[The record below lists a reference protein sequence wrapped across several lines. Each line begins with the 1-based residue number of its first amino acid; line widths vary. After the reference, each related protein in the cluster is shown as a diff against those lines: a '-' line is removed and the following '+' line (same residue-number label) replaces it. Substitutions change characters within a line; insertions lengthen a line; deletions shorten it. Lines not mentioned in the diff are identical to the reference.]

1 MNVLIACE
9 HSGVVREAF
18 RLRSHEAMSCDL
30 LPASDG
36 SSHHLQMDVMKA
48 LYQYDWDMVIAHPP
62 CTYLCVTG
70 NRHYANDPKRL
81 EAVRF
86 VEAIMTAP
94 YDKICVENPVGV
106 LSTVYRKPDQYIHP
120 YMFGDKVKKKTGL
133 WLKGLPLLQPT
144 NTVTPD
150 EDVVFTSGK
159 RMNKWYYETSLL
171 PPKERGHVRS
181 ITFQGIADAMASQ
194 WG

>member
-1 MNVLIACE
+1 MKVLIACE

-18 RLRSHEAMSCDL
+18 RKKGHEAFSNDL
-30 LPASDG
+30 LCSSDG

-48 LYQYDWDMVIAHPP
+48 IYSDDWDLVIAHPP

-70 NRHYANDPKRL
+70 NRHYANDPKR
-81 EAVRF
+81 EDAVRL
-86 VEAIMTAP
+86 VRAIMESP
-94 YDKICVENPVGV
+94 HDKICVENPVGV
-106 LSTVYRKPDQYIHP
+106 LSTQFRKPDQYINP
-120 YMFGDKVKKKTGL
+120 WMFGQMVNKKTGL

-144 NTVTPD
+144 DIVPKD
-150 EDVVFTSGK
+150 EIITLSSGK
-159 RMNKWYYETSLL
+159 RMSKWYYETSLL
-171 PPKERGHVRS
+171 PHSERAHVRS